1 MFGFG
6 VQELLI
12 VLIIALVI
20 FGTAKLPQIASG
32 LGKAIRDFKR
42 GIQGEELEDS
52 PSRKKPPPKERENP
66 SDETALKKGQ
76 CGTIEKIGVGKKGT
90 A

>member
-1 MFGFG
+1 MFGLG
-6 VQELLI
+6 LPELLI
-12 VLIIALVI
+12 VLVGVLIL

-32 LGKAIRDFKR
+32 LGKAIRDFKKE
-42 GIQGEELEDS
+42 ILEEELEDS

-76 CGTIEKIGVGKKGT
+76 CGTIEKIG
-90 A
+90 